1 MSSEANR
8 DKKFDA
14 VLIDADF
21 SNGPLSSNDI
31 SNKFEENISK
41 QSNPD
46 AMLSVICPYDA
57 FVSYEELAK
66 HKS

>member
-1 MSSEANR
+1 MLSEANR
-8 DKKFDA
+8 DQKSDA
-14 VLIDADF
+14 VLIDGDF

-31 SNKFEENISK
+31 SNKFENISK

-46 AMLSVICPYDA
+46 AMLSVICLYDA